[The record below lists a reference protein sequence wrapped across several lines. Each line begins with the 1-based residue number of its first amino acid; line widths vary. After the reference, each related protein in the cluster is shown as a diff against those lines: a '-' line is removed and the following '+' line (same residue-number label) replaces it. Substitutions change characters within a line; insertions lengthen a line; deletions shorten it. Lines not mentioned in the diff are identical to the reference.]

1 VALREAVPGARVAE
15 DVVTQWEE
23 LAVGAGAD
31 VVEGGGLEVGED
43 GSGGE
48 GEGGGGGF
56 GEVGAEQVELGEG
69 VRAEVLAGWVQAVL
83 LGEGLPEF

>member
-1 VALREAVPGARVAE
+1 VGRASRRGRARTLSR
-15 DVVTQWEE
+15 VV
-23 LAVGAGAD
+23 
-31 VVEGGGLEVGED
+31 GLEVGED

-69 VRAEVLAGWVQAVL
+69 VPSRGISRLGPGRVTRARDCQNFEPIW
-83 LGEGLPEF
+83 LPHWPTWM